1 MSTNRRKPSRAE
13 RRRSQRRMR
22 ACAAALTLLCIV
34 AVGTMAFVNRLPI
47 GKDYTYTRGSD
58 LWFVRDGEMAIAAPE
73 VVLFTAPPT
82 PTPTPTP
89 APTATHAPA
98 ASPTPTATPVANTSA
113 A

>member
-47 GKDYTYTRGSD
+47 GKDYTYTQESD

-82 PTPTPTP
+82 PTPTP

-98 ASPTPTATPVANTSA
+98 ASPTPTATPEANASVA
-113 A
+113 